1 MANIAMLGYGVVGSG
16 VAELISKNRYKFK
29 DELDEELVISKILV
43 RNIDKHLNNKNRGLL
58 TENIEDIFNE
68 KVDIIVEA
76 MGGINPSYDYI
87 KRALNAKKH
96 VVTANKDLI
105 AERGYELLQLAK
117 KNGVTIHFEASVG
130 GGIPILKSM
139 NECLVGN
146 EIKSIRSILNGTTNF
161 ILSKMSHN
169 GMSYEEAL
177 KLAQELG
184 FAEANPE
191 SDVKGYDSAR
201 KLAILS
207 TIAYNRRIDWKDIN
221 IEGITQIDSD
231 DFRYAQMKKCS
242 IKLLGISKMSEN
254 DIYAAVMPVMV
265 KQDSMLGKIENEYN
279 AILVEGDAVGDVM
292 FSGKGAGMFPT
303 ASAVFADIAD
313 IVENKRE
320 KTITFSSEKARINK
334 SWDSKSN
341 WFLRIKTQNRVEV
354 MESISSSFK
363 SCYILSNSVSGNKEE
378 VVAFVNADNED
389 VIYDYI
395 EKVKSKNHAQFV
407 KKLLVLDR

>member
-16 VAELISKNRYKFK
+16 VAELISRNRYKFK

-43 RNIDKHLNNKNRGLL
+43 RNVDKHLNNKNRGLL

-76 MGGINPSYDYI
+76 MGGLNPSYEYI
-87 KRALNAKKH
+87 KRALNMKKH
-96 VVTANKDLI
+96 VVTANKDLM

-191 SDVKGYDSAR
+191 SDVKGYDAAR
-201 KLAILS
+201 KLSILS
-207 TIAYNRRIDWKDIN
+207 TIAYNRRVEWKDIN

-231 DFRYAQMKKCS
+231 DFRYAKMKKCS
-242 IKLLGISKMSEN
+242 IKLLGISKISED

-303 ASAVFADIAD
+303 ASAVFSDIAD

-320 KTITFSSEKARINK
+320 KTITFSSEKASINK
-334 SWDSKSN
+334 SWNLKSK
-341 WFLRIKTQNRVEV
+341 WLLRIKTKNRVEII
-354 MESISSSFK
+354 ESISSSFK

-389 VIYDYI
+389 LIDDYI
-395 EKVKSKNHAQFV
+395 KKVKSEKRAQSV
-407 KKLLVLDR
+407 KKLLVLDK

>member
-76 MGGINPSYDYI
+76 MGGLNPSYEYI
-87 KRALNAKKH
+87 KRALNMKKH
-96 VVTANKDLI
+96 VVTANKDLM

-161 ILSKMSHN
+161 ILSKMSNN

-191 SDVKGYDSAR
+191 SDVKGYDAAR
-201 KLAILS
+201 KLSILS
-207 TIAYNRRIDWKDIN
+207 TIAYNRRVDWKDIN

-231 DFRYAQMKKCS
+231 DFRYAKMKRCS
-242 IKLLGISKMSEN
+242 IKLLGISKISED
-254 DIYAAVMPVMV
+254 DIYASVMPVMV
-265 KQDSMLGKIENEYN
+265 KQDSILGKIENEYN

-320 KTITFSSEKARINK
+320 RAITFSSEKASINK
-334 SWDSKSN
+334 SWGLKSK
-341 WFLRIKTQNRVEV
+341 WFLRIKTQNRVKI

-389 VIYDYI
+389 LIDDYI
-395 EKVKSKNHAQFV
+395 EKVESEKQAQSV
-407 KKLLVLDR
+407 KKLLVLDK

>member
-16 VAELISKNRYKFK
+16 VAELISRNRYKFK

-43 RNIDKHLNNKNRGLL
+43 RNVDKHLNNKNRGLL

-76 MGGINPSYDYI
+76 MGGLNPSYEYI
-87 KRALNAKKH
+87 KRALNMKKH
-96 VVTANKDLI
+96 VVTANKDLM

-146 EIKSIRSILNGTTNF
+146 EIKSIKSILNGTTNF

-177 KLAQELG
+177 KLAQEMG

-191 SDVKGYDSAR
+191 SDVKGYDAAR
-201 KLAILS
+201 KLSILS
-207 TIAYNRRIDWKDIN
+207 TIAYNRRVDWKNIN

-231 DFRYAQMKKCS
+231 DFRYAKMQKCS
-242 IKLLGISKMSEN
+242 IKLLGISKVSED

-320 KTITFSSEKARINK
+320 KTITFSSEKASINK
-334 SWDSKSN
+334 SWNLKSK
-341 WFLRIKTQNRVEV
+341 WLLRIKTQNRVEII
-354 MESISSSFK
+354 ESISSSFK

-389 VIYDYI
+389 LIDEYI
-395 EKVKSKNHAQFV
+395 EKVKSEKNVQSV
-407 KKLLVLDR
+407 KKLLVLDK

>member
-16 VAELISKNRYKFK
+16 VAELISRNRYKFK
-29 DELDEELVISKILV
+29 DKLNEELVISKILV
-43 RNIDKHLNNKNRGLL
+43 RNVDKHLNNKNRGLL

-76 MGGINPSYDYI
+76 MGGLNPSYEYI
-87 KRALNAKKH
+87 KRALNMKKH
-96 VVTANKDLI
+96 VVTANKDLM

-161 ILSKMSHN
+161 ILSKMSNN

-191 SDVKGYDSAR
+191 SDVKGYDAAR
-201 KLAILS
+201 KLSILS
-207 TIAYNRRIDWKDIN
+207 TIAYNRRVDWKDIN

-231 DFRYAQMKKCS
+231 DFRYAKMKRCS
-242 IKLLGISKMSEN
+242 IKLLGISKISED
-254 DIYAAVMPVMV
+254 DIYASVMPVMV
-265 KQDSMLGKIENEYN
+265 KQDSILGKIENEYN

-320 KTITFSSEKARINK
+320 RAITFSSEKASINK
-334 SWDSKSN
+334 SWGLKSK
-341 WFLRIKTQNRVEV
+341 WFLRIKTQNRVKI

-389 VIYDYI
+389 LIDDYI
-395 EKVKSKNHAQFV
+395 EKVESEKQAQSV
-407 KKLLVLDR
+407 KKLLVLDK

>member
-1 MANIAMLGYGVVGSG
+1 M
-16 VAELISKNRYKFK
+16 
-29 DELDEELVISKILV
+29 
-43 RNIDKHLNNKNRGLL
+43 
-58 TENIEDIFNE
+58 
-68 KVDIIVEA
+68 
-76 MGGINPSYDYI
+76 
-87 KRALNAKKH
+87 KKH
-96 VVTANKDLI
+96 VVTANKDLM

-146 EIKSIRSILNGTTNF
+146 EIKSIKSILNGTTNF

-177 KLAQELG
+177 KLAQEMG

-191 SDVKGYDSAR
+191 SDVKGYDAAR
-201 KLAILS
+201 KLSILS
-207 TIAYNRRIDWKDIN
+207 TIAYNRRVDWKNIN

-231 DFRYAQMKKCS
+231 DFRYAKMQKCS
-242 IKLLGISKMSEN
+242 IKLLGISKVSED
-254 DIYAAVMPVMV
+254 DIYATVMPVMV

-320 KTITFSSEKARINK
+320 KTITFSSEKASINK
-334 SWDSKSN
+334 SWNLKSK
-341 WFLRIKTQNRVEV
+341 WLLRIKTQNRVEII
-354 MESISSSFK
+354 ESISSSFK

-389 VIYDYI
+389 LIDEYI
-395 EKVKSKNHAQFV
+395 EKVKSEKNVQSV
-407 KKLLVLDR
+407 KKLLVLDK

>member
-16 VAELISKNRYKFK
+16 VAELISRNRYKFK

-43 RNIDKHLNNKNRGLL
+43 RNVDKHLNNKNRGLL

-76 MGGINPSYDYI
+76 MGGLNPSYEYI
-87 KRALNAKKH
+87 KRALNMKKH
-96 VVTANKDLI
+96 VVTANKDLM

-146 EIKSIRSILNGTTNF
+146 EIKSIKSILNGTTNF

-177 KLAQELG
+177 KLAQEMG

-191 SDVKGYDSAR
+191 SDVKGYDAAR
-201 KLAILS
+201 KLSILS
-207 TIAYNRRIDWKDIN
+207 TIAYNRRVDWKNIN

-231 DFRYAQMKKCS
+231 DFRYAKMQKCS
-242 IKLLGISKMSEN
+242 IKLLGISKVSED
-254 DIYAAVMPVMV
+254 DIYATVMPVMV

-320 KTITFSSEKARINK
+320 KTITFSSEKASINK
-334 SWDSKSN
+334 SWNLKSK
-341 WFLRIKTQNRVEV
+341 WLLRIKTQNRVEII
-354 MESISSSFK
+354 ESISSSFK

-389 VIYDYI
+389 LIDEYI
-395 EKVKSKNHAQFV
+395 EKVKSEKNVQSV
-407 KKLLVLDR
+407 KKLLVLDK

>member
-76 MGGINPSYDYI
+76 MGGLNPSYEYI
-87 KRALNAKKH
+87 KRALNMKKH

-161 ILSKMSHN
+161 ILSKMSNN

-191 SDVKGYDSAR
+191 SDVKGYDAAR
-201 KLAILS
+201 KLSILS
-207 TIAYNRRIDWKDIN
+207 TIAYNRRVDWKDIN

-231 DFRYAQMKKCS
+231 DFRYAKMKRCS
-242 IKLLGISKMSEN
+242 IKLLGISKISED
-254 DIYAAVMPVMV
+254 DIYASVMPVMV
-265 KQDSMLGKIENEYN
+265 KQDSILGKIENEYN

-320 KTITFSSEKARINK
+320 RAITFSSEKASINK
-334 SWDSKSN
+334 SWGLKSK
-341 WFLRIKTQNRVEV
+341 WFLRIKTQNRVKI

-389 VIYDYI
+389 LIDDYI
-395 EKVKSKNHAQFV
+395 EKVESEKQAQSV
-407 KKLLVLDR
+407 KKLLVLDK

>member
-16 VAELISKNRYKFK
+16 VAELISRNRYKFK

-43 RNIDKHLNNKNRGLL
+43 RNVDKHLNNKNRGLL

-76 MGGINPSYDYI
+76 MGGLNPSYEYI
-87 KRALNAKKH
+87 KRALNMKKH
-96 VVTANKDLI
+96 VVTANKDLM

-146 EIKSIRSILNGTTNF
+146 EIKSIKSILNGTTNF

-177 KLAQELG
+177 KLAQEMG

-191 SDVKGYDSAR
+191 SDVKGYDAAR
-201 KLAILS
+201 KLSILS
-207 TIAYNRRIDWKDIN
+207 TIAYNRRVDWKNIN

-231 DFRYAQMKKCS
+231 DFRYAKMQKCS
-242 IKLLGISKMSEN
+242 IKLLGISKISED

-320 KTITFSSEKARINK
+320 KTITFSSEKASINK
-334 SWDSKSN
+334 SWNLKSK
-341 WFLRIKTQNRVEV
+341 WLLRIKTQNRVEII
-354 MESISSSFK
+354 ESISSSFK

-389 VIYDYI
+389 LIDEYI
-395 EKVKSKNHAQFV
+395 EKVKSGKQAQSV
-407 KKLLVLDR
+407 KKLLVLDK

>member
-16 VAELISKNRYKFK
+16 VAELISRNRYKFK
-29 DELDEELVISKILV
+29 DELNEELVISKILV
-43 RNIDKHLNNKNRGLL
+43 RNVDKHLNNKNRGLL

-76 MGGINPSYDYI
+76 MGGLNPSYEYI
-87 KRALNAKKH
+87 KRALNMKKH
-96 VVTANKDLI
+96 VVTANKDLM

-161 ILSKMSHN
+161 ILSKMSNN

-191 SDVKGYDSAR
+191 SDVKGYDAAR
-201 KLAILS
+201 KLSILS
-207 TIAYNRRIDWKDIN
+207 TIAYNRRVDWKDIN

-231 DFRYAQMKKCS
+231 DFRYAKMKRCS
-242 IKLLGISKMSEN
+242 IKLLGISKISED
-254 DIYAAVMPVMV
+254 DIYASVMPVMV
-265 KQDSMLGKIENEYN
+265 KQDSILGKIENEYN

-320 KTITFSSEKARINK
+320 RAITFSSEKASINK
-334 SWDSKSN
+334 SWGLKSK
-341 WFLRIKTQNRVEV
+341 WFLRIKTQNRVKI

-389 VIYDYI
+389 LIDDYI
-395 EKVKSKNHAQFV
+395 EKVESEKQAQSV
-407 KKLLVLDR
+407 KKLLVLDK

>member
-16 VAELISKNRYKFK
+16 VAELISRNRYKFK

-43 RNIDKHLNNKNRGLL
+43 RNVDKHLNNKNRGLL

-76 MGGINPSYDYI
+76 MGGLNPSYEYI
-87 KRALNAKKH
+87 KRALNMKKH
-96 VVTANKDLI
+96 VVTANKDLM

-191 SDVKGYDSAR
+191 SDVKGYDAAR
-201 KLAILS
+201 KLSILS
-207 TIAYNRRIDWKDIN
+207 TIAYNRRVEWKDIN

-231 DFRYAQMKKCS
+231 DFRYAKMKKCS
-242 IKLLGISKMSEN
+242 IKLLGISKISED

-320 KTITFSSEKARINK
+320 KTITFSSEKASINK
-334 SWDSKSN
+334 SWDLKSK
-341 WFLRIKTQNRVEV
+341 WLLRIKTQNRVEII
-354 MESISSSFK
+354 ESISSSFK
-363 SCYILSNSVSGNKEE
+363 SCYILSNSVSGNKKE

-389 VIYDYI
+389 LIDDYI
-395 EKVKSKNHAQFV
+395 KKVKSEKHAQFV
-407 KKLLVLDR
+407 KKLLVLDK

>member
-16 VAELISKNRYKFK
+16 VAELISRNRYKFK

-43 RNIDKHLNNKNRGLL
+43 RNVDKHLNNKNRGLL

-76 MGGINPSYDYI
+76 MGGLNPSYEYI
-87 KRALNAKKH
+87 KRALNMKKH
-96 VVTANKDLI
+96 VVTANKDLM

-146 EIKSIRSILNGTTNF
+146 EIKSIKSILNGTTNF

-177 KLAQELG
+177 KLAQEMG

-191 SDVKGYDSAR
+191 SDVKGYDAAR
-201 KLAILS
+201 KLSILS
-207 TIAYNRRIDWKDIN
+207 TIAYNRRVDWKNIN

-231 DFRYAQMKKCS
+231 DFRYAKMQKCS
-242 IKLLGISKMSEN
+242 IKLLGISKVSED
-254 DIYAAVMPVMV
+254 DIYATVMPVMV

-320 KTITFSSEKARINK
+320 KTITFSSEKASINK
-334 SWDSKSN
+334 SWNLKSK
-341 WFLRIKTQNRVEV
+341 WLLRIKTQNRVEII
-354 MESISSSFK
+354 ESISSSFK

-389 VIYDYI
+389 LIDEYI
-395 EKVKSKNHAQFV
+395 EKVKSGKQAQSV
-407 KKLLVLDR
+407 KKLLVLDK